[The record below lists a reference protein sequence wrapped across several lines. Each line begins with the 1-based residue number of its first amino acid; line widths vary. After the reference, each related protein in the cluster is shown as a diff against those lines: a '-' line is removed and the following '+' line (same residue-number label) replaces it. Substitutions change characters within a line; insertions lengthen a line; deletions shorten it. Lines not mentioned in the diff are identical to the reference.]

1 MIDKG
6 NDHGGTD
13 LADGGATM
21 TGKIKV
27 KAIVITRQ
35 GGPIQFFYDVV
46 LGNWAETDAILKLWA
61 KTAPNTGYYDNCEFR
76 VFFEDGN
83 VYSGSYHLK
92 QHDTF
97 LKDLL
102 PHHIH
107 KVCDETRTCWNADEF
122 LEKYDIPK
130 VA

>member
-1 MIDKG
+1 
-6 NDHGGTD
+6 
-13 LADGGATM
+13 M
-21 TGKIKV
+21 TRKIRV

-35 GGPIQFFYDVV
+35 GGPILSFYDVM
-46 LGNWAETDAILKLWA
+46 LGNWDEADVILKFWA

-97 LKDLL
+97 LRDLL
-102 PHHIH
+102 PHHII
-107 KVCDETRTCWNADEF
+107 KVCNETSSCWDAHEF
-122 LEKYDIPK
+122 LDKYDIPK

>member
-1 MIDKG
+1 M
-6 NDHGGTD
+6 NT
-13 LADGGATM
+13 
-21 TGKIKV
+21 KIRV
-27 KAIVITRQ
+27 KAIVINRQ
-35 GGPIQFFYDVV
+35 GGPIETFYDVV
-46 LGNWAETDAILKLWA
+46 LGNWAESDAILKLWA
-61 KTAPNTGYYDNCEFR
+61 KTAPNTGYYDNCVFR

-92 QHDTF
+92 QHDSF

-102 PHHIH
+102 PHHIC
-107 KVCDETRTCWNADEF
+107 KVCDETKTCWEADEF

>member
-1 MIDKG
+1 MV
-6 NDHGGTD
+6 
-13 LADGGATM
+13 
-21 TGKIKV
+21 GKIKV

-35 GGPIQFFYDVV
+35 GGPIQSFYDVV
-46 LGNWAETDAILKLWA
+46 LGNWSESDVILRLWA

-76 VFFEDGN
+76 IFFEDGY

-102 PHHIH
+102 PHHIF
-107 KVCDETRTCWNADEF
+107 KICDETRLCWNADEF
-122 LEKYDIPK
+122 LNKYDVPK

>member
-1 MIDKG
+1 MIR
-6 NDHGGTD
+6 
-13 LADGGATM
+13 
-21 TGKIKV
+21 KIRV

-35 GGPIQFFYDVV
+35 GGPIQSFYDVM
-46 LGNWAETDAILKLWA
+46 LGNWAEADAILKLWA

-76 VFFEDGN
+76 VIFEDGYL
-83 VYSGSYHLK
+83 YSGSYHLK

-102 PHHIH
+102 PRHIL
-107 KVCDETRTCWNADEF
+107 KVCNETRIGWDADEF
-122 LEKYDIPK
+122 LDKYDVPN